1 MDLNIHYGPVD
12 HEITDQHDDTK
23 FNQTPCTSSISSSSE
38 NMNFVIHDQNSN
50 SSENN
55 EFSFEHADYAQTNF
69 DCLKE
74 NGNTPYYL
82 LGDSD

>member
-1 MDLNIHYGPVD
+1 
-12 HEITDQHDDTK
+12 
-23 FNQTPCTSSISSSSE
+23 
-38 NMNFVIHDQNSN
+38 MNFVIHDQNSN